1 MTQEVVKV
9 TGSCRLFCAFSIC
22 DSLERHNAAKT
33 RRYACCPCLLPSF
46 LSEGISNCFKTLE
59 AASLF
64 LFAIVW
70 HHLEHERLSNFSNF
84 CKTKACW
91 PYFGI
96 ASKAIPYF
104 QIEISLFSLPFPFM
118 QEKQGKMQKFN
129 RKIIEHKSYL
139 KYFTKMVCFC
149 FVSCEIPK
157 WLLHLMDWCDKI
169 WACTKY
175 IDAFR

>member
-1 MTQEVVKV
+1 MLFQTPSNHFFKSFVEWQNSLNKVILICRRRCYKLTKLACRASVHYFEGSSQFYGEGPFKKMTQEVVKV

-104 QIEISLFSLPFPFM
+104 
-118 QEKQGKMQKFN
+118 
-129 RKIIEHKSYL
+129 
-139 KYFTKMVCFC
+139 
-149 FVSCEIPK
+149 
-157 WLLHLMDWCDKI
+157 
-169 WACTKY
+169 
-175 IDAFR
+175 

>member
-9 TGSCRLFCAFSIC
+9 TGAVDFFAHSPFVIVWK
-22 DSLERHNAAKT
+22 DT
-33 RRYACCPCLLPSF
+33 TLPRPVGMHVAPASY
-46 LSEGISNCFKTLE
+46 LPEGISNCFKTLE

-104 QIEISLFSLPFPFM
+104 
-118 QEKQGKMQKFN
+118 
-129 RKIIEHKSYL
+129 
-139 KYFTKMVCFC
+139 
-149 FVSCEIPK
+149 
-157 WLLHLMDWCDKI
+157 
-169 WACTKY
+169 
-175 IDAFR
+175 